1 MVGDNKTGDE
11 DDHIIGLSDRKLA
24 IIRSALDRELSCSD
38 VDRQDRAIEVL
49 DDLPET
55 EERHHV

>member
-1 MVGDNKTGDE
+1 MQTDRDSNE
-11 DDHIIGLSDRKLA
+11 DDHVVALSDRKLA

-38 VDRQDRAIEVL
+38 IDRQNRAIEVL

-55 EERHHV
+55 EGRHNV